1 MLVESAVRM
10 AEITI
15 ESADGTRQR
24 FHLWKERVTVGRAR
38 SCDVF
43 LPDQWLSR
51 QHAEIRRRSG
61 DYYVADLESKNGT
74 LLNGERV
81 GEERR
86 LRHGDVISLGEH
98 HLTFSTVD
106 DPAREEE
113 PEEAPE
119 GTRVF
124 SARDL
129 SDVKTRPTIDPE
141 ELQRQNRILTV
152 LKDATEALLA
162 HRPLPELFE
171 TILNLLFQAVPAQRA
186 AILLLEGV
194 PPQIVV
200 TASRSRQG
208 EKITKVSRSIAR
220 RVLEGLDSLL
230 IPNILE
236 DAAFR
241 AQDSILATGIRT
253 AMCAPLWFRSADA
266 GEDAVIG
273 LVYLDSLLGA
283 EPFGEED
290 LRIVTAL
297 ANVAAAK
304 IENARLLEE
313 SLEKRRMEEDM
324 AMAAEIQR
332 GLLPSVSPSVPGYG
346 VCGVNFPCR
355 TVGGDYF
362 DFMMEEGQL
371 LFALGDVSGK
381 GTGAA
386 LLMTMLRAA
395 VRAHWAERPTAQAVA
410 RINRTVCQNIPGNK
424 YVTFFMGSLDPGS
437 GLVSYVNAG
446 HNPPLLVRTDGSVD
460 TLAEGGMVLG
470 FVDPADYGE
479 GRAELRPGDML
490 VVFSDGVTETWS
502 AADEEYG
509 EARLAEL
516 LVRERALG
524 PKELQAA
531 LLQELDA
538 FSRGTKATDDRT
550 LIVIKRLPA

>member
-1 MLVESAVRM
+1 M

-51 QHAEIRRRSG
+51 QHAEIRRKSG
-61 DYYVADLESKNGT
+61 DYFVADLESKNGT

-98 HLTFSTVD
+98 QLTFSTVD
-106 DPAREEE
+106 EPEREVEE
-113 PEEAPE
+113 PEPAPE

-141 ELQRQNRILTV
+141 ELQQQNRILTV

-171 TILNLLFQAVPAQRA
+171 TILNLLFEAVPAQRA
-186 AILLLEGV
+186 AILLLEGS
-194 PPQIVV
+194 PKQVV
-200 TASRSRQG
+200 VKASRSRYG

-220 RVLEGLDSLL
+220 RVLDQLDSLL

-236 DAAFR
+236 DATFR

-283 EPFGEED
+283 EPFNEED

-304 IENARLLEE
+304 IENVRLLEE
-313 SLEKRRMEEDM
+313 SVQMRVIEEDM
-324 AMAAEIQR
+324 RVAAEIQR
-332 GLLPSVSPSVPGYG
+332 GLLPSAPPLVEGYG
-346 VCGVNFPCR
+346 ICGVNFPCR

-362 DFMMEEGQL
+362 DFGMEEGRF

-381 GTGAA
+381 GSGAA
-386 LLMTMLRAA
+386 LLMTVLRAA
-395 VRAHWAERPTAQAVA
+395 VRAHWAERPPNQAMA
-410 RINRTVCQNIPGNK
+410 RINRMVCQNIPTNK
-424 YVTFFMGSLDPGS
+424 YVTFFMASLDPAS
-437 GLVSYVNAG
+437 GRVSYVNAG
-446 HNPPLLVRTDGSVD
+446 HNPPLLVRADGSVD

-470 FVDPADYGE
+470 FVDPTDYGE
-479 GRAELRPGDML
+479 GTAELRPGDML
-490 VVFSDGVTETWS
+490 VIFSDGVTETWS
-502 AADEEYG
+502 ADDEEYG
-509 EARLAEL
+509 EQRLADL
-516 LVRERALG
+516 LIRERGLA
-524 PKELQAA
+524 PEALQAA
-531 LLQELDA
+531 LLEELDNFA
-538 FSRGTKATDDRT
+538 RGTKATDDRT
-550 LIVIKRLPA
+550 LIVIKRLSAA

>member
-1 MLVESAVRM
+1 M

-51 QHAEIRRRSG
+51 QHAEIRLRNG
-61 DYYVADLESKNGT
+61 DYVVADLESKNGT

-98 HLTFSTVD
+98 HLTFSTQD
-106 DPAREEE
+106 E
-113 PEEAPE
+113 PEREVEQEPEPAPE

-152 LKDATEALLA
+152 LKDATEALLV

-171 TILNLLFQAVPAQRA
+171 TILNLLLEAVPAQRA
-186 AILLLEGV
+186 AILLLEGT
-194 PPQIVV
+194 PAQAVV
-200 TASRSRQG
+200 KASRSRHG

-236 DAAFR
+236 DVSFR
-241 AQDSILATGIRT
+241 VQDSILATGIRT

-283 EPFGEED
+283 EPFNEED
-290 LRIVTAL
+290 LRIVTSL

-304 IENARLLEE
+304 IENSRLLEE

-324 AMAAEIQR
+324 RVAAEIQR
-332 GLLPSVSPSVPGYG
+332 GLLPSASPKLPGYDI
-346 VCGVNFPCR
+346 CGINFPCR

-362 DFMMEEGQL
+362 DFSVDGPQL

-386 LLMTMLRAA
+386 LLMTVLRAA
-395 VRAHWAERPTAQAVA
+395 VRDHWAEGTTAAAMA
-410 RINRTVCQNIPGNK
+410 RVNRTVCQNVPSNK
-424 YVTFFMGSLDPGS
+424 YVTFFMGRLDGPS
-437 GLVSYVNAG
+437 GRVSYVNAG
-446 HNPPLLVRTDGSVD
+446 HNPPLLVRANGDVEL
-460 TLAEGGMVLG
+460 LAEGGMVLG
-470 FVDPADYGE
+470 FFDPTEYGE
-479 GRAELRPGDML
+479 GVAELAPGDVL
-490 VVFSDGVTETWS
+490 LVFSDGVTETWS
-502 AADEEYG
+502 LDGDEFG
-509 EARLAEL
+509 DARLAEL
-516 LVRERALG
+516 LIRERHRGAG
-524 PKELQAA
+524 DLQAA
-531 LLQELDA
+531 LLRELDA
-538 FSRGTKATDDRT
+538 FSHGTKATDDRT
-550 LIVIKRLPA
+550 LIVIKRLAS

>member
-1 MLVESAVRM
+1 M

-51 QHAEIRRRSG
+51 QHAEIRRRNS
-61 DYYVADLESKNGT
+61 DYFVADLESKNGT

-98 HLTFSTVD
+98 QLTFSTVD
-106 DPAREEE
+106 EPEREEE
-113 PEEAPE
+113 PEAAPE

-141 ELQRQNRILTV
+141 ELRKQNRILTV
-152 LKDATEALLA
+152 LKDSTEALLA

-171 TILNLLFQAVPAQRA
+171 TILNLLFEAVPAQRA
-186 AILLLEGV
+186 AILLLEGK
-194 PPQIVV
+194 PPQTVV
-200 TASRSRQG
+200 KASRSRQG
-208 EKITKVSRSIAR
+208 ERITKVSRSIAK

-236 DAAFR
+236 DASFR

-253 AMCAPLWFRSADA
+253 AMCAPLWFRSADVE
-266 GEDAVIG
+266 EDAVIG

-283 EPFGEED
+283 EPFNEED

-297 ANVAAAK
+297 ANVAAAR
-304 IENARLLEE
+304 IENARLIEE

-324 AMAAEIQR
+324 QMAAEIQR
-332 GLLPSVSPSVPGYG
+332 GLLPSAPPVVAGYG
-346 VCGVNFPCR
+346 ICGINFPCR

-362 DFMMEEGQL
+362 DFMMEGDRF

-386 LLMTMLRAA
+386 LLMTVLRAA
-395 VRAHWAERPTAQAVA
+395 VRAHWAERPTSQAVG
-410 RINRTVCQNIPGNK
+410 RINRTVCQNVPSNK
-424 YVTFFMGSLDPGS
+424 YVTFFMGSLDPPS
-437 GLVSYVNAG
+437 GVVSYVNAG
-446 HNPPLLVRTDGSVD
+446 HNPPLLVRADGSVD

-470 FVDPADYGE
+470 FVDPTEYGE
-479 GRAELRPGDML
+479 GTAELRPGDML

-516 LVRERALG
+516 LVRERGLG
-524 PKELQAA
+524 PEALQAA
-531 LLQELDA
+531 LLEELDD

-550 LIVIKRLPA
+550 LIVIKRMPAA

>member
-1 MLVESAVRM
+1 M

-51 QHAEIRRRSG
+51 QHAEIRRKSG
-61 DYYVADLESKNGT
+61 DYFVADLESKNGT

-106 DPAREEE
+106 EPEREE
-113 PEEAPE
+113 PEPEPAPE

-141 ELQRQNRILTV
+141 ELQRQNRILSV
-152 LKDATEALLA
+152 LKGATETLLA
-162 HRPLPELFE
+162 HRPQPELFE
-171 TILNLLFQAVPAQRA
+171 TILNLLFEAVPAQRA
-186 AILLLEGV
+186 AILLLEGTPSQPV
-194 PPQIVV
+194 IK
-200 TASRSRQG
+200 ASRSRHG

-220 RVLEGLDSLL
+220 RVLQALDSLL
-230 IPNILE
+230 IPNIFE
-236 DAAFR
+236 DDALR

-266 GEDAVIG
+266 EEDRVIG
-273 LVYLDSLLGA
+273 LVYMDSLLGA
-283 EPFGEED
+283 EPFNEED

-304 IENARLLEE
+304 IEYQRLTDENII
-313 SLEKRRMEEDM
+313 KRMLEEDM
-324 AMAAEIQR
+324 RVAAEIQR
-332 GLLPSVSPSVPGYG
+332 GLLPSSSPKLPGYD
-346 VCGVNFPCR
+346 VCGINFPCR
-355 TVGGDYF
+355 TVGGDYY
-362 DFMMEEGQL
+362 DFAVEDGLL

-386 LLMTMLRAA
+386 LLMTVLRAA
-395 VRAHWAERPTAQAVA
+395 VRAHWAEGTTAEAVA
-410 RINRTVCQNIPGNK
+410 KMNRTVCQNVPSNK
-424 YVTFFMGSLDPGS
+424 YVTFFMGRLDAAS
-437 GLVSYVNAG
+437 GRLSYVNAG
-446 HNPPLLVRTDGSVD
+446 HNPPLLVRSGGDVEL
-460 TLAEGGMVLG
+460 LAEGGMVLG
-470 FVDPADYGE
+470 FFDPTEYGE
-479 GRAELRPGDML
+479 GIAELQPGDVL

-502 AADEEYG
+502 ADGEEFG
-509 EARLAEL
+509 DGRLAEL
-516 LVRERALG
+516 VVRERARG
-524 PKELQAA
+524 SQELQGA
-531 LLQELDA
+531 LLNELDA
-538 FSRGTKATDDRT
+538 FSSGTKATDDRT
-550 LIVIKRLPA
+550 VIVIKRLPAA

>member
-1 MLVESAVRM
+1 M

-74 LLNGERV
+74 LLNGERL

-106 DPAREEE
+106 EPAREEE

-152 LKDATEALLA
+152 LKDGTEALLA

-171 TILNLLFQAVPAQRA
+171 TILDLLMQAVPAQRA
-186 AILLLEGV
+186 AILLLEGN
-194 PPQIVV
+194 PPQTVV

-266 GEDAVIG
+266 GADAVIG

-332 GLLPSVSPSVPGYG
+332 GLLPSASPAVPGYG

-362 DFMMEEGQL
+362 DFMMEDGQL

-386 LLMTMLRAA
+386 LLMTVLRAA

-410 RINRTVCQNIPGNK
+410 RINRTVCQNIPTNK
-424 YVTFFMGSLDPGS
+424 YVTFFMGSLEPET

-470 FVDPADYGE
+470 FVDPTEYGE

-509 EARLAEL
+509 ETRLAEL
-516 LVRERALG
+516 LVRERGLG
-524 PKELQAA
+524 PRELQAA
-531 LLQELDA
+531 LLSELDH

>member
-1 MLVESAVRM
+1 M

-61 DYYVADLESKNGT
+61 DYFVADLESKNGT

-98 HLTFSTVD
+98 QLTFSTMD
-106 DPAREEE
+106 EPEREEE
-113 PEEAPE
+113 PEPAPE

-171 TILNLLFQAVPAQRA
+171 TILNLLFEAVPAAQRA
-186 AILLLEGV
+186 AILLLEGK
-194 PPQIVV
+194 PAQIAVK
-200 TASRSRQG
+200 ASRSRYG

-220 RVLEGLDSLL
+220 RVLDGLDSLL

-236 DAAFR
+236 DTALR

-253 AMCAPLWFRSADA
+253 AMCAPLWFRSTDEE
-266 GEDAVIG
+266 EDAVIG

-283 EPFGEED
+283 EPFNEED

-304 IENARLLEE
+304 IENSRLLEE
-313 SLEKRRMEEDM
+313 SVNLRVMEEDM
-324 AMAAEIQR
+324 RVAAEIQR
-332 GLLPSVSPSVPGYG
+332 GLLPSAPPDVAGYG

-362 DFMMEEGQL
+362 DFATEDGRL

-386 LLMTMLRAA
+386 LLMTVLRAA
-395 VRAHWAERPTAQAVA
+395 VRAHWAELSTAQAMS
-410 RINRTVCQNIPGNK
+410 RINRTVCQNIPTNK
-424 YVTFFMGSLDPGS
+424 YVTFFMGSLDPAS
-437 GLVSYVNAG
+437 GHVTYTNAG
-446 HNPPLLVRTDGSVD
+446 HNPPLLVRADGSVD

-470 FVDPADYGE
+470 FVDPTDYGQ
-479 GRAELRPGDML
+479 GTAELRPGDML

-516 LVRERALG
+516 LIRERALA
-524 PKELQAA
+524 PTALQAA
-531 LLQELDA
+531 LLQELDDFA
-538 FSRGTKATDDRT
+538 RGTKATDDRT
-550 LIVIKRLPA
+550 LIVIKRLPAA